1 MKRAVWLPNWIGDA
15 VMATPALRLLR
26 DSDPAGELVGIFRG
40 PIRETLA
47 GTRFLTKMIP
57 DRSSGKV
64 RLRDQWAFV
73 RCLQREEFD
82 EIVLLTNSLRTAA
95 VAALA
100 RIPRRIGFSRD
111 GRGWLLTHR
120 LQPLPK
126 TQPHPV
132 LPEYLRL
139 AGQAVGL
146 SDLSRVDSSL
156 ELNIGREDL
165 LQWEDFAARYCLDEG
180 HFVCLNSGGAFG
192 AAKHWP
198 VDYFAQL
205 ALRIVEHRRLPVVL
219 LCGPAEREL
228 ATRFMAETRHPLI
241 HSLAEEA
248 VGVGFSKAIVKHAR
262 AMITTD
268 SGPRHFAAAFGVP
281 VITLFG
287 PTHIAWSET
296 CFEQAVH
303 LQQPVDCGPCQQR
316 ICPRGDHR
324 CMRELTVDRVFAAYL
339 ELERTSLRRAVA

>member
-180 HFVCLNSGGAFG
+180 HFVCLNSGGLWRRQALAGGLFRPIGLEDRG
-192 AAKHWP
+192 ASSASRGVVVARRNASWQPASWP
-198 VDYFAQL
+198 K
-205 ALRIVEHRRLPVVL
+205 
-219 LCGPAEREL
+219 
-228 ATRFMAETRHPLI
+228 RHPLI